1 MTARI
6 GRWAHLFLYVV
17 GVIALLTMLEVIV
30 YAHNVRVDLTPDR
43 KFTLSQHAEQILDG
57 IKADVEIV
65 AFTRSEDPRNRI
77 MKDLF
82 WRVRERQPRVAWR
95 MLDVNR
101 NPALARQ
108 YGADAY
114 GSVVVESGG
123 RRKAFSN
130 VNREDVLM
138 AAILQVTREDK
149 KVVYFLTG
157 HGEHDIEDSDRRK
170 GYTSVRSVLTDEFY
184 EVKPLALVGGNDIPE
199 DASVV
204 VIAGPRTDLLQDEIV
219 KLDAYV
225 RRAGNLMCLI
235 DPGTSPALGAQ
246 LARYGIRFPDVMVA
260 DGDNSMASGEPL
272 TMRVAEPS
280 THSLVTTRL
289 SGDPVFSL
297 ARAIDV
303 LPDVED
309 SAYAARAIL
318 KTGPNAWTIPSQGAQ
333 IRGETDFTPARGDQ
347 RGQHVVGVQV
357 VVEKEAR
364 PPDKEGYSDEEDAAL
379 PAASRII
386 VFGDSDFA
394 DNFFIELLGNK
405 DLFLNS
411 VNWLTAQDQLIAI
424 RPTRK
429 TAGKEQFFLS
439 GRQNYWSFINF
450 TVIQPLVVLA
460 FGAMIFA
467 WRRFR

>member
-1 MTARI
+1 MTGLI
-6 GRWAHLFLYVV
+6 GRWGHLILYVV
-17 GVIALLTMLEVIV
+17 GVVALLTILEVLV

-57 IKADVEIV
+57 LDDDVEIV
-65 AFTRSEDPRNRI
+65 AFTRSEDPRNRL

-82 WRVRERQPRVAWR
+82 WRVRERQPRVSWR
-95 MLDVNR
+95 ILDVNR
-101 NPALARQ
+101 NPSLARE
-108 YGADAY
+108 YGADSY
-114 GSVVVESGG
+114 GSVVVQSGG

-130 VNREDVLM
+130 VTREDVLI
-138 AAILQVTREDK
+138 AAILQVTRDDK
-149 KVVYFLTG
+149 KIVYFLTG

-184 EVKPLALVGGNDIPE
+184 EVRPLALVGGNDIPE

-204 VIAGPRTDLLQDEIV
+204 VIAGPKTDLLQDEIL

-225 RRAGNLMCLI
+225 RRAGNVMALL
-235 DPGTSPALGAQ
+235 DPGTSPSLAAQ
-246 LARYGIRFPDVMVA
+246 LARYGIRFPDVIVA

-289 SGDPVFSL
+289 SGDPVFSM
-297 ARAIDV
+297 ARAIEV
-303 LPDVED
+303 LPDEPD
-309 SAYAARAIL
+309 SHLAARAIL
-318 KTGPNAWTIPSQGAQ
+318 KTGLNAWTIPSQGAQ
-333 IRGETDFTPARGDQ
+333 IRGETDFTQSRGDQ

-357 VVEKEAR
+357 VVEKLGEEKA
-364 PPDKEGYSDEEDAAL
+364 DEEADPEEPAM

-411 VNWLTAQDQLIAI
+411 VNWLAAQDQLIAI
-424 RPTRK
+424 RPVRK
-429 TAGKEQFFLS
+429 AAGREQFFLS
-439 GRQNYWSFINF
+439 GRQNYWSFLNF

-460 FGAMIFA
+460 FGAAVFA